1 MGNKK
6 EDLKKNND
14 RPTVADIDEIAI
26 AVPSEVMEATDIAT
40 VVGEVIAVDP
50 IPVVIPTKFKVAN
63 CSKLNI
69 RKSADKNAPVL
80 FIIPV
85 GTILEVDFHE
95 NDDWAHVR
103 TSDGKEGYVMR
114 AFIEEVI

>member
-14 RPTVADIDEIAI
+14 RPIVADIDEIAI
-26 AVPSEVMEATDIAT
+26 AVPSEVMEATDFAT

-50 IPVVIPTKFKVAN
+50 TPVVIPTKFKVAN
-63 CSKLNI
+63 CSKLNV

>member
-6 EDLKKNND
+6 QND
-14 RPTVADIDEIAI
+14 KLTVADIDEIATI
-26 AVPSEVMEATDIAT
+26 AIPSEVMEATDFAT
-40 VVGEVIAVDP
+40 VVGEVIAVEP
-50 IPVVIPTKFKVAN
+50 IPIVIPTKFKVAN

-103 TSDGKEGYVMR
+103 ISDDKEGFAMR
-114 AFIEEVI
+114 SFIEEVI